1 MFRKILV
8 ANRGEIAKRIF
19 TACRELGVTSVA
31 IYSDA
36 DAEAQW
42 VLAADEAYPLGG
54 TTAAESYL
62 DIGKVI
68 DIAQANGVEAI
79 HPGYGFLSENAD
91 FAQACGAAGIK
102 FIGPSPEAMRLMGS
116 KASAREVAQ
125 KAGVPVT
132 PGVDGA
138 GKSDAELQQAADDIG
153 YPVLVKA
160 SAGGGGKG
168 MRVVE
173 TPDEFLGAL
182 QSARS
187 EAANSFGDDHIIL
200 EKYFTK
206 IHHIEIQI
214 LGDEHGNVRH
224 FFERE
229 CSIQRRH
236 QKIIEETPSP
246 TISDELRFEISNA
259 AVRLAESAGY
269 FSAGTVEFMYTGDG
283 NFYLLEMNTR
293 LQVEHPI
300 TELVTG
306 HDLAQWMIKIAAG
319 QTLEVAQ
326 DSIDQRGHAIE
337 CRVYAEDPAQNFL
350 PSIATASLVEFPIM
364 PNMRVD
370 AGIAT
375 GEAVTPY
382 YDPMLAKVISFGTTR
397 QEAIDRMILALK
409 QTIILGLTTNIPYM
423 LDILQDDQFQV
434 GETTT
439 NFLAERFDGWTPL
452 ITVTDDVLLGIAA
465 VELLSTGRQL
475 SAGSGEVK
483 PSYDPWNEATAW
495 RNR

>member
-1 MFRKILV
+1 MV

-36 DAEAQW
+36 DAGSRW
-42 VLAADEAYPLGG
+42 LLAADEAYPLGG

-62 DIGKVI
+62 DQAKVI
-68 DIAQANGVEAI
+68 AIAQANGVDAI

-91 FAQACGAAGIK
+91 FAEACATAGIK
-102 FIGPSPEAMRLMGS
+102 FIGPSPAAMRLMGS

-125 KAGVPVT
+125 KAGVPVI

-138 GKSDAELQQAADDIG
+138 GKSDAELQQAADEIG
-153 YPVLVKA
+153 YPVLIKA

-173 TPDEFLGAL
+173 SAGDFLGAL

-206 IHHIEIQI
+206 IHHIEIQV

-224 FFERE
+224 LFERE

-246 TISDELRFEISNA
+246 TISDELRLEIAESA
-259 AVRLAESAGY
+259 ARLAQSAGY

-306 HDLAQWMIKIAAG
+306 HDLAQWQIKIASG
-319 QTLEVAQ
+319 MVLDVAQ
-326 DSIDQRGHAIE
+326 DAISQRGHAIE

-350 PSIATASLVEFPIM
+350 PSIATASLVEFPVM
-364 PNMRVD
+364 PNVRID
-370 AGIAT
+370 AGIGS

-382 YDPMLAKVISFGTTR
+382 YDPMLAKVIVFGTTR
-397 QEAIDRMILALK
+397 QEAIERMVLALQ

-423 LDILQDDQFQV
+423 LDILQDEAFQA

-439 NFLAERFDGWTPL
+439 NFLAERFAGWQL
-452 ITVTDDVLLGIAA
+452 NDEITGDEMLAIAA
-465 VELLSTGRQL
+465 VELLSSGRVQ
-475 SAGSGEVK
+475 ASGGGESQ
-483 PSYDPWNEATAW
+483 PAYDPWNESAAW
-495 RNR
+495 RNA